1 MALTVALASSPVEI
15 WQVFDLGVQMAVLR
29 QGAEARVKLFDER
42 MGLISLFQTCH
53 ELFLNPG
60 QFLRTRSFCQQTRSH
75 SFGLSET
82 VKTARDP
89 RRYTFAMRSFMVVI
103 TGLMLLGAQGTS
115 TSTIAFNRVE
125 VGRPEIFVA
134 ASDGSNEH
142 PLLPDPDRDYD
153 AIWSPDGKSIVFTSE
168 RNGSADLF
176 RVNPDGSGLRAL
188 TTDPAYDDQAAFSPD
203 SQKLVFVSTRQ
214 GGVANLWILDL
225 ASLRTQRLTT
235 GAGGDFRPSWSPDGK
250 WIAFSSGRGKPMPF
264 SEGRWERLQLADLHI
279 VHPDG
284 SGLKKIPVNQ
294 DFCGSPK
301 WMRDSRHLVAYC
313 MTAQQT
319 LANRIANPVA
329 GSDTRLLSVDT
340 TTGASSEFP
349 AAGVKI
355 NPSPLGQSEI
365 GYIRKDSLD
374 PGVDYLSGRRG
385 PRGPI
390 RTASWSPDGKLVVF
404 HKRVPNPA
412 MPLRKAF
419 SRNSNY
425 EMQIASGGTLPSFN
439 PSGTQFVTTGFPNGR
454 ASLSAITV
462 TTLATG
468 LSHVVYRDK
477 TSNALAGSWSP
488 DGRRILFGIGEFAAF
503 FDGFH
508 SEFLKPGDRIEG
520 GARVALVN
528 ADGTGFQ
535 ELTAGA
541 GNNAFPSFAPDGKRF
556 VYRTFSREG
565 NGLRVMDLATRAVTN
580 LTDGYDNFP
589 LWSPRGDLIM
599 FARLSGGTYDVYTI
613 RPDGSDLKRLT
624 NGSGNDAHMTW
635 SPDGEHIAFA
645 SSRMGFKDEA
655 AYTDAPQPYGEIFVM
670 RFDGTGVEQ
679 LTDNQ
684 WEDGAPGWQGVPSRQ
699 IASGR

>member
-1 MALTVALASSPVEI
+1 
-15 WQVFDLGVQMAVLR
+15 
-29 QGAEARVKLFDER
+29 
-42 MGLISLFQTCH
+42 
-53 ELFLNPG
+53 
-60 QFLRTRSFCQQTRSH
+60 
-75 SFGLSET
+75 
-82 VKTARDP
+82 
-89 RRYTFAMRSFMVVI
+89 MVVI

-115 TSTIAFNRVE
+115 TPTIAFNRVE
-125 VGRPEIFVA
+125 VGQPEIFVA

-142 PLLPDPDRDYD
+142 PLLPNPDRDYD

-176 RVNPDGSGLRAL
+176 RVNPDGSGLKAL

-203 SQKLVFVSTRQ
+203 GQKLVFVSTRQ
-214 GGVANLWILDL
+214 GGTANLWILDL
-225 ASLRTQRLTT
+225 TSLRAQRLTA

-264 SEGRWERLQLADLHI
+264 SEGRWERLQLADLYI

-301 WMRDSRHLVAYC
+301 WMGDSRHVVAYC

-319 LANRIANPVA
+319 LANRIANPGA
-329 GSDTRLLSVDT
+329 GNDTRLVSVDT
-340 TTGASSEFP
+340 MTDASSEFP

-355 NPSPLGQSEI
+355 NPSPLGQNEI
-365 GYIRKDSLD
+365 GYIRKDRPD
-374 PGVDYLSGRRG
+374 PGVYYLSGRRG

-404 HKRVPNPA
+404 HKRVPELP

-419 SRNSNY
+419 SRNSKY
-425 EMQIASGGTLPSFN
+425 ELQIASGGTLPSFN
-439 PSGTQFVTTGFPNGR
+439 SSGSQFVTTGFPNGR

-462 TTLATG
+462 TTVQTG
-468 LSHVVYRDK
+468 VSQVVYLDK

-488 DGRRILFGIGEFAAF
+488 DSSRILFGIGEFAAF

-508 SEFLKPGDRIEG
+508 SEFSKPGDRIEG
-520 GARVALVN
+520 GAKVAVVN
-528 ADGTGFQ
+528 ADGSGFQ
-535 ELTAGA
+535 ELTGGA
-541 GNNAFPSFAPDGKRF
+541 GNNAFPSFSPDGKRF

-565 NGLRVMDLATRAVTN
+565 NGLRIMNLETRAVTN
-580 LTDGYDNFP
+580 LTDAYDNFP

-613 RPDGSDLKRLT
+613 RPDGSSLKRLT
-624 NGSGNDAHMTW
+624 NGSGNDAHMAW
-635 SPDGEHIAFA
+635 SPDGDYIAFA
-645 SSRMGFKDEA
+645 SSRTGFKDEA

-670 RFDGTGVEQ
+670 RFDGTDVEQ

-684 WEDGAPGWQGVPSRQ
+684 WEDGAPGWRQGIPARQ
-699 IASGR
+699 MARGWSTPR